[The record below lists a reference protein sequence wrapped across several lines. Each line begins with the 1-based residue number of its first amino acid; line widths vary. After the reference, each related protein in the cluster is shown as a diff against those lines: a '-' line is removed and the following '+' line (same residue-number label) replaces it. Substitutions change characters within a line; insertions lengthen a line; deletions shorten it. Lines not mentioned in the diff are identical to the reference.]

1 MSALP
6 VEWVLVIY
14 YGPSAHR
21 ATYGRF
27 SDSKDKTYTK
37 DYIQLSRKST
47 FLEAVDRYFPKANSG
62 GSAPLTYKWPSGTAS
77 GALVLISAD
86 RPHLKWE
93 TSVGAPLVWR
103 MSIDPTEKTTQTIP
117 GDPTHTE
124 IAAADREFD
133 LLASR
138 GAGQPYL
145 FAIKLAGEDDT
156 LHLRVYLS
164 EPSED
169 FEWASISLVPQE
181 IQDIAAKTS
190 QRSTLAWASVASGGV
205 APSKITDAA
214 LSQLLE
220 SSEPEAVIESLDDV
234 AATALAGYLRNPGY
248 GLFFDSSRNHDS
260 WKKLLK
266 LDPQVT
272 GLVDSFLEILGE
284 RSFSPALSDGVA
296 ETLDVSA
303 EEVAIFRDQ
312 IESRDYEVQDCHAT
326 VKTRGSAQRAFAEA
340 VKRNY
345 GYQCALTGI
354 KSREFLVA
362 SHIVPWSEDQTIRL
376 DPSNGICL
384 SLLVDKAFEKG
395 YLIVGN
401 DCVVSLNRGKIGA
414 DASLLALLTP
424 YENRKLRA
432 PKKSPPRSV
441 YLERR
446 RTWVSAD

>member
-27 SDSKDKTYTK
+27 NNSKDKTYTK

-47 FLEAVDRYFPKANSG
+47 FMDAIDRYFPKANSD
-62 GSAPLTYKWPSGTAS
+62 GSAPLTYKWPTGTAS

-103 MSIDPTEKTTQTIP
+103 MSIDPTEETAQTIP

-124 IAAADREFD
+124 IAAAEREFE

-145 FAIKLAGEDDT
+145 FAIKLVGEDDT
-156 LHLRVYLS
+156 LQLRAYLS

-190 QRSTLAWASVASGGV
+190 QRSALAWSSVASGGV
-205 APSKITDAA
+205 APSKVIDAA
-214 LSQLLE
+214 LSRLLE

-234 AATALAGYLRNPGY
+234 TAIALAGYLRNPGY
-248 GLFFDSSRNHDS
+248 GLFFDPSRNHDA
-260 WKKLLK
+260 WQKVLK
-266 LDPQVT
+266 LDPQIT
-272 GLVDSFLEILGE
+272 ASVDSFLEMLGK
-284 RSFSPALSDGVA
+284 RSSSLVLSDAVA
-296 ETLDVSA
+296 ETLDVSV
-303 EEVAIFRDQ
+303 EEVEVFRDQ
-312 IESRDYEVQDCHAT
+312 IEDRDYEVQDSHAT

-345 GYQCALTGI
+345 GYRCALTGI
-354 KSREFLVA
+354 KSRDFLVA

-395 YLIVGN
+395 YLIIED
-401 DCVVSLNRGKIGA
+401 DCVVSLNRDKIGA
-414 DASLLALLTP
+414 DTSLLALLTP
-424 YENRKLRA
+424 YEDRKLRA
-432 PKKSPPRSV
+432 PKKSPPRSA

-446 RTWVSAD
+446 RAWVSAD

>member
-27 SDSKDKTYTK
+27 NNSKDKIYTK

-47 FLEAVDRYFPKANSG
+47 FMDAVDRYFPKANSD
-62 GSAPLTYKWPSGTAS
+62 GSAPLTYKWPLGTAS

-103 MSIDPTEKTTQTIP
+103 MSIDPTEETAQTIP
-117 GDPTHTE
+117 GDPAHTE
-124 IAAADREFD
+124 IAAAEREFE

-145 FAIKLAGEDDT
+145 FAIKLVGEDDT
-156 LHLRVYLS
+156 LHLRAYLS
-164 EPSED
+164 GPSED

-190 QRSTLAWASVASGGV
+190 QQSALAWTSVVSGGV
-205 APSKITDAA
+205 VPSKATDAV
-214 LSQLLE
+214 LSRLLE
-220 SSEPEAVIESLDDV
+220 SSEPETVIESLDD
-234 AATALAGYLRNPGY
+234 ATAIALASYLRNPGY
-248 GLFFDSSRNHDS
+248 GLFFDPSRNHDA
-260 WKKLLK
+260 WQKVLK
-266 LDPQVT
+266 LDPQT
-272 GLVDSFLEILGE
+272 TASVDSFLEILGKY
-284 RSFSPALSDGVA
+284 SSSLALSDAVA
-296 ETLDVSA
+296 ETLDVSV
-303 EEVAIFRDQ
+303 EELEVFRDQ
-312 IESRDYEVQDCHAT
+312 IEDRDYEVKDSHAT

-354 KSREFLVA
+354 KSRDFLVA

-376 DPSNGICL
+376 DPTNGICL

-395 YLIVGN
+395 YLIIEN
-401 DCVVSLNRGKIGA
+401 DCVVSLNREKIGA
-414 DASLLALLTP
+414 DASLLALLSP
-424 YENRKLRA
+424 YEARKLHA
-432 PKKSPPRSV
+432 PKKSPPKSA

-446 RTWVSAD
+446 RAWVSAD